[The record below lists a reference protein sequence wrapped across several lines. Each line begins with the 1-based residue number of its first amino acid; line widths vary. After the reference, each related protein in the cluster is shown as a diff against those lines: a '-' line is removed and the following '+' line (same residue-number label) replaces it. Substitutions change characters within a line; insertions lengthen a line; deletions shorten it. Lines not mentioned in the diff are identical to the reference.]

1 MKSIR
6 ETSGTTV
13 IHYDNYDEFKYW
25 NKQTNRYPLAC
36 LTYHK
41 HSILAMSYIYPET
54 KIVREGRGTYIYDLV
69 VFCQSSLRSCHHKKL
84 MVYWSEEGGYYAKTR
99 FGRAW
104 LNSFFGI
111 PRDGEYERILTGKEV
126 IQNDKLKND

>member
-13 IHYDNYDEFKYW
+13 IRYDNYQEFLDI
-25 NKQTNRYPLAC
+25 NKEVNRYPLAC

-69 VFCQSSLRSCHHKKL
+69 VFSDSSYTSCHHKKL
-84 MVYWSEEGGYYAKTR
+84 MVYWTESGGYYAKTR

-111 PRDGEYERILTGKEV
+111 PRDGEYERILTGEEV
-126 IQNDKLKND
+126 IETDKLQN

>member
-13 IHYDNYDEFKYW
+13 IRYDNYQEFLDI
-25 NKQTNRYPLAC
+25 NKEVNRYPLAC
-36 LTYHK
+36 LTFNNMCISAY
-41 HSILAMSYIYPET
+41 SYIYPET

-69 VFCQSSLRSCHHKKL
+69 VFSDSSYTSCHHKKL
-84 MVYWSEEGGYYAKTR
+84 MVYWTESGGYYAKTR

-111 PRDGEYERILTGKEV
+111 PRDGKYERIFTGTEV
-126 IQNDKLKND
+126 IENDKLQN

>member
-6 ETSGTTV
+6 QTSNTT
-13 IHYDNYDEFKYW
+13 IIKYDNYQEFLDI
-25 NKQTNRYPLAC
+25 NKEVNRYGLAC
-36 LTYHK
+36 LT
-41 HSILAMSYIYPET
+41 SNMCISAMSYIYPET

-69 VFCQSSLRSCHHKKL
+69 VFNQGYNISCHHKKL
-84 MVYWSEEGGYYAKTR
+84 MVYWTERGGYYAKTR

-111 PRDGEYERILTGKEV
+111 PRDGKYERILTGKKV
-126 IQNDKLKND
+126 IENNKLQN

>member
-6 ETSGTTV
+6 ETSGTT
-13 IHYDNYDEFKYW
+13 IIKYDNYQEFLDI
-25 NKQTNRYPLAC
+25 NKEVNRYGLAC
-36 LTYHK
+36 LTFNNMCI
-41 HSILAMSYIYPET
+41 SAMSYIYPET

-69 VFCQSSLRSCHHKKL
+69 VFNQSYNISCHHKKL
-84 MVYWSEEGGYYAKTR
+84 KVYWTERGGYYAKTR

-111 PRDGEYERILTGKEV
+111 PRDGKYERILTGTEV
-126 IQNDKLKND
+126 IENNKLQN

>member
-6 ETSGTTV
+6 KTSNTTV
-13 IHYDNYDEFKYW
+13 IRYDNYQEFLDI
-25 NKQTNRYPLAC
+25 NKEVNRYCLAC

-99 FGRAW
+99 FGRAY
-104 LNSFFGI
+104 LNSFFGV
-111 PRDGEYERILTGKEV
+111 PRDGKYERILTGTEV
-126 IQNDKLKND
+126 IENDKLQN